1 MNKTLIFFCIS
12 TAILTF
18 SIIVVCI
25 SPIINNLK
33 IEIATNQYWSFS
45 KWRTLNCKYFEDKEN
60 SDNVSLD
67 DIQKFKKMKTLCNR
81 KKAMHDLEF
90 ASLIINLIL
99 GFVCANFSLLHYLDV
114 GKDFEKK
121 TGMIGFVTGIIGFII
136 TLVYVCYNGYIF
148 NNDIAYA
155 EYDFSSD
162 SFSGGITKL
171 YPNGASCKNDTV
183 NSKFIT
189 IYENDNSD
197 YSEYAKFKDLGD
209 KQYNY
214 NSKYYKTYSSTSSCK
229 IIYLTS
235 CSSLSYS
242 TYKFCEYIF
251 SKVYTSVENKDLYD
265 RWVTTLVLS
274 IFIILCNIGLLIF
287 GFLIFKQGSN
297 SDEAKTVQIV

>member
-12 TAILTF
+12 TALLTF

-25 SPIINNLK
+25 SPIINNLI
-33 IEIATNQYWSFS
+33 IENESWSFS

-136 TLVYVCYNGYIF
+136 TFVYVCYNGYIF

-155 EYDFSSD
+155 EYNFSSD
-162 SFSGGITKL
+162 RFRGGITKL
-171 YPNGASCKNDTV
+171 YPNGASCKKDAD

-197 YSEYAKFKDLGD
+197 YSEYVKFKDLGD

-229 IIYLTS
+229 ISSTTS
-235 CSSLSYS
+235 CSSVTYSSYS
-242 TYKFCEYIF
+242 SCDYLF

-274 IFIILCNIGLLIF
+274 IFIFLCNIGLLIF

>member
-12 TAILTF
+12 TALLTF

-136 TLVYVCYNGYIF
+136 TIVYVCYNGYIF

-162 SFSGGITKL
+162 RFRGGITKL
-171 YPNGASCKNDTV
+171 YPNGASCKKDAD

-197 YSEYAKFKDLGD
+197 YSEYVKFKDLGD

-229 IIYLTS
+229 ISSTTS
-235 CSSLSYS
+235 CSSLIYSSYS
-242 TYKFCEYIF
+242 SCDYLF
-251 SKVYTSVENKDLYD
+251 SKEYTSVENKDLYD

>member
-12 TAILTF
+12 TALLTF

-33 IEIATNQYWSFS
+33 IENPTWSFS

-287 GFLIFKQGSN
+287 GFLLFKQGSN

>member
-18 SIIVVCI
+18 SIILVCI
-25 SPIINNLK
+25 SPIINNLT
-33 IEIATNQYWSFS
+33 IENPSWSFS

-121 TGMIGFVTGIIGFII
+121 TGMIGFVSGIICFII

-155 EYDFSSD
+155 EYNFSTD

-171 YPNGASCKNDTV
+171 YPNGALCKKDAE

-197 YSEYAKFKDLGD
+197 YSEYVKFKDLGD

-214 NSKYYKTYSSTSSCK
+214 NSKYYKTYTSSTAGSCKNEGLSSCP
-229 IIYLTS
+229 ISISFPYTNCDYLFT
-235 CSSLSYS
+235 
-242 TYKFCEYIF
+242 T
-251 SKVYTSVENKDLYD
+251 VYTSVENKDLYD

-287 GFLIFKQGSN
+287 GFLLFKQGSN